1 MKLADIAFVSFVVFG
16 VVTAGCTQQIDGAS
30 NDEDGSLAAN
40 ESQLLDDDA
49 EAAETDEALE
59 VGLDEPLSG
68 ATELDPG
75 SFAEG
80 ASDEEVLE
88 KVRTNPGRF
97 FAPAGCITSTRE
109 GNVVKHV
116 FDGCRG
122 PWDLAEFRGTITST
136 YVLEPG
142 KLTVTHEANG
152 FAING
157 ASSTGKRVIAY
168 TRNGSLVTK
177 TRNGSWSGTTAKGT
191 PITHEA
197 SFVTT
202 WDSASRCIT
211 RDGVAHT
218 SVGGRTLERTIEGY
232 ERCGVGRGGCPKSG
246 KLTLTRTKG
255 GQSLSLSVE
264 LLGGVRARV
273 TRPNGTQ
280 VTRLLLCR
288 PNAG

>member
-1 MKLADIAFVSFVVFG
+1 MKLADIAFVSFVVLG
-16 VVTAGCTQQIDGAS
+16 VVTAGCTQQIDGESS
-30 NDEDGSLAAN
+30 NEEGALATK

-49 EAAETDEALE
+49 EAAESDEDLE
-59 VGLDEPLSG
+59 MGLDEPLSG

-80 ASDEEVLE
+80 ASDEDVFE
-88 KVRTNPGRF
+88 KVRNNVGRF
-97 FAPAGCITSTRE
+97 FEPAGCITSTRE
-109 GNVVKHV
+109 GNVVTHV
-116 FDGCRG
+116 FHGCRG
-122 PWDLAEFRGTITST
+122 PHDLAEFRGTITST
-136 YVLEPG
+136 YVREPG
-142 KLTVTHEANG
+142 KLTVTHETDG

-157 ASSTGKRVIAY
+157 ASITGKRVVVYA
-168 TRNGSLVTK
+168 RNGSLVTK
-177 TRNGSWSGTTAKGT
+177 SRNGSWSGTTAKGT

-197 SFVTT
+197 NFVTT
-202 WDSASRCIT
+202 WDSSSRCIT
-211 RDGVAHT
+211 RDGVAHV
-218 SVGGRTLERTIEGY
+218 SVGGRAFERTIEGY

-246 KLTLTRTKG
+246 ELTLSRTKDG
-255 GQSLSLSVE
+255 ESLSLKVE